1 MNCVVLCDAN
11 GNSVI
16 ATDENP
22 GDVSYRKSQE
32 HEREPPRN
40 VSKVATTFERLDDN
54 KVENLSEMKTF
65 NKEEKSVSP
74 SYKDINA
81 LGDAVTGYEDITD
94 KLLDDHTNDDEFQ
107 STEDLEINLNNKSER
122 FVKKLARGFDHS
134 SKYPYIKPPRFIKKG
149 KFAFRHSKSI
159 CFNSY
164 FLLLKPVQRKAIAI
178 RSLLFMLFRTR
189 RKVIQNG
196 PTFDCKVSLIFPS
209 L

>member
-22 GDVSYRKSQE
+22 GDGSYRKGQE
-32 HEREPPRN
+32 KKPPRN
-40 VSKVATTFERLDDN
+40 VSKVATTFDRLDDN
-54 KVENLSEMKTF
+54 NVENLSEMKTL
-65 NKEEKSVSP
+65 NKEEGSVSP
-74 SYKDINA
+74 SYKDHGDEINA

-107 STEDLEINLNNKSER
+107 STEDLEIKLNNKSER
-122 FVKKLARGFDHS
+122 FVKKLAMGFDHS

-159 CFNSY
+159 CFNSH
-164 FLLLKPVQRKAIAI
+164 
-178 RSLLFMLFRTR
+178 
-189 RKVIQNG
+189 
-196 PTFDCKVSLIFPS
+196 C
-209 L
+209 